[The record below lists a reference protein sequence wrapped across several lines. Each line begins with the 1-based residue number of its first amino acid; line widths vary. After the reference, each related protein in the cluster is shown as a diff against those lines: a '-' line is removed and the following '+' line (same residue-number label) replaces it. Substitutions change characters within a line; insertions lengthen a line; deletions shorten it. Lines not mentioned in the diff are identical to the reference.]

1 MQIGGL
7 IDYRLTNK
15 MATIGNFE
23 ELEVWKTSMD
33 MCTEIYRQTNT
44 ELFSKD
50 FGLKDPIRRASV
62 SIPSNISEG
71 YERDSKNQFLYFL
84 SIAKG
89 SCSEVRTQLRRAYNL
104 NYLNAL
110 DYENLNLMCESTSKQ
125 LSGFIKYLKGFK
137 GNK

>member
-1 MQIGGL
+1 
-7 IDYRLTNK
+7 

-23 ELEVWKTSMD
+23 ELEVWKTSMSL
-33 MCTEIYRQTNT
+33 CTEIYRQTNT

-50 FGLKDPIRRASV
+50 FGLKDQIRRASV

-89 SCSEVRTQLRRAYNL
+89 SCGEVRTQLRIAHNL
-104 NYLNAL
+104 NYLNEI
-110 DYENLNLMCESTSKQ
+110 DYESLNLLCESTGKQ

>member
-1 MQIGGL
+1 M
-7 IDYRLTNK
+7 R
-15 MATIGNFE
+15 NFRD
-23 ELEVWKTSMD
+23 LEVWQSSDLFVKR
-33 MCTEIYRQTNT
+33 IYILTGT
-44 ELFSKD
+44 FPKEEK
-50 FGLKDPIRRASV
+50 FGLVSQINRCAV

-89 SCSEVRTQLRRAYNL
+89 SCGEVRTQLRIAHNL
-104 NYLNAL
+104 NYLNEI
-110 DYENLNLMCESTSKQ
+110 DYESLNLLCESTSKQ